1 LKSVR
6 LLYFA
11 AVRELLHLSEEELAL
26 PESVRRVSDLVE
38 HLERVH
44 PELRG
49 LLGAVRV
56 AVNEEFA
63 DAHDPVRAGDVIALI
78 PPVAGG

>member
-1 LKSVR
+1 VKSVR

-11 AVRELLHLSEEELAL
+11 AVRELLHQTEEQLEL
-26 PESVRRVSDLVE
+26 PEEVRRVSDLVE

-44 PELRG
+44 PELSG

-63 DAHDPVRAGDVIALI
+63 GADDPVRPGDVVALI

>member
-1 LKSVR
+1 LNSVR

-11 AVRELLHLSEEELAL
+11 AVRELLHRTEEELDL
-26 PESVRRVSDLVE
+26 PEAVRRVSDLVE

-63 DAHDPVRAGDVIALI
+63 DPGDPVRAGDVIALI